1 MENSREAILRAA
13 MELFGRKGY
22 AGTSTREICEAAG
35 ITKPVLYY
43 YFRDKEQLYRELM
56 IGTFDFSRQNLV
68 RASRPRGSLRDRLIT
83 MVNEEFRCAREN
95 PEQIRF
101 LLRMVFSP
109 EERLPHFDHIREFE
123 KEREMIAEVMAAGLR
138 GGEIRGDPMKLA
150 SVLMGMETFAILEHF
165 FTRRAVLTRRNAASL
180 VDTLLDGCRVK

>member
-22 AGTSTREICEAAG
+22 AGTSTREICAAAG

-43 YFRDKEQLYRELM
+43 YFRDKEHLYRELM
-56 IGTFDFSRQNLV
+56 TETFNFGRQNLL
-68 RASRPRGSLRDRLIT
+68 RASRPRGTLRERLIH
-83 MVNEEFRCAREN
+83 MVNEEFRSAREN

-101 LLRMVFSP
+101 LLRMTFSP
-109 EERLPHFDHIREFE
+109 EEMLPRFDHIREFE
-123 KEREMIAEVMAAGLR
+123 KERDLIAEVMAEGIRA
-138 GGEIRGDPMKLA
+138 GEIRGDAMKLA
-150 SVLMGMETFAILEHF
+150 NVLMGMETFAILEHF

-180 VDTLLDGCRVK
+180 VDTLLDGCRAK

>member
-13 MELFGRKGY
+13 MGLFGQKGY

-43 YFRDKEQLYRELM
+43 YFRDKEHLYRELM
-56 IGTFDFSRQNLV
+56 IETFNFSRQNLMH
-68 RASRPRGSLRDRLIT
+68 ASRPRGSLRERLIR
-83 MVNEEFRCAREN
+83 VLNEEFRCAREN

-101 LLRMVFSP
+101 LLRMTFSP
-109 EERLPHFDHIREFE
+109 EEMLPRFDHIREFE
-123 KEREMIAEVMAAGLR
+123 KERGLIAEVMAEGIRA
-138 GGEIRGDPMKLA
+138 GEIQGDAVKLA
-150 SVLMGMETFAILEHF
+150 SVLMGMETFAVLEHF
-165 FTRRAVLTRRNAASL
+165 FTGRAVLTRRNAVSL